1 MHRASFKWLHQYIGL
16 RGETMLE
23 EMQLFCLMLLLGGHA
38 LLIRGC
44 TKMNL
49 SIPASTETISS
60 KFDGVSTILDELAD
74 ILAEFG
80 YPEQTSAMTKQAIG
94 GSIPEML
101 MATLMGKVM
110 QPQEHGNSQ
119 QKEWEILEDLPPT
132 QKQTQ
137 D

>member
-1 MHRASFKWLHQYIGL
+1 
-16 RGETMLE
+16 MLE

-80 YPEQTSAMTKQAIG
+80 SPEQTSAMTKQAIG